1 MEHANLT
8 PADKRD
14 AFAVLLLRLG
24 LIWFLF
30 LWAIHKLLATSQYQ
44 SLARNFDNMDLDAS
58 TVQAAGIAQLALLA
72 LALLGIF
79 RPFSYGAMAVM
90 HAFTVSRQWE
100 RYIDP
105 FAISERGFP
114 VNRNVSVSAAVM
126 CAFIVLL
133 LLIPR
138 DHFSLGGWLRR
149 TWRRAWWL

>member
-1 MEHANLT
+1 MNDILST
-8 PADKRD
+8 ADRRD
-14 AFAVLLLRLG
+14 ALAVLILRVG

-30 LWAIHKLLATSQYQ
+30 LWAIHKILATSQYQ
-44 SLARNFDNMDLDAS
+44 NLARNFDDVEISAT
-58 TVQAAGIAQLALLA
+58 TVQLIGAAQIVVLFLALI
-72 LALLGIF
+72 GIF
-79 RPFSYGAMAVM
+79 RPFAYGAMAAA

-133 LLIPR
+133 LLIHR
-138 DHFSLGGWLRR
+138 DHYSIGGWLKRK
-149 TWRRAWWL
+149 WEDAWWL